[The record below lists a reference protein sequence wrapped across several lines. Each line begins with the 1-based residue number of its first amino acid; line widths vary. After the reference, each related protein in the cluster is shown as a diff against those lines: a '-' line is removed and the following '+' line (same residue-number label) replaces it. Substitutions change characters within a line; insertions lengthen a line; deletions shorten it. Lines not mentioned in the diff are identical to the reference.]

1 MTSPMPSLSRTVTIR
16 NKLGL
21 HARAATKLAK
31 LCHQFDASIKI
42 RQDQKEVDASSVMC
56 LMLLASQ
63 QGREIEVLTTGP
75 DAEAAM
81 DAVEKLIEDKFDEES

>member
-1 MTSPMPSLSRTVTIR
+1 MPNLSRTVTIR

-42 RQDQKEVDASSVMC
+42 RQDGKEVDASSVMC

-63 QGREIEVLTTGP
+63 QGRQIDILTTGP
-75 DAEAAM
+75 EAEAALN
-81 DAVEKLIEDKFDEES
+81 AVEQLIEAKFDEEA